1 MAAGFAVSSA
11 TLLLVR
17 HGQIAANTA
26 RVWHGSTDSPL
37 TDHGHVEAQRTA
49 EHLARTRPRACALY
63 TSPLLRTRQTAAA
76 IGARLG
82 LEPIIEAGLAEYGIG
97 ELEGVSYEAL
107 QNEHGFFERIRRD
120 RDFAPP
126 GGESANTVMA
136 RVTAALARISAAHRG
151 DEVVVVSHGAAL
163 GIALGQMLDRDP
175 MSWQSYHM
183 SNCGLSELVLEPEPR
198 LLARN
203 QTDHL

>member
-1 MAAGFAVSSA
+1 VSQESSA

-17 HGQIAANTA
+17 HGRIEANTA
-26 RVWHGSTDSPL
+26 RIWHGSTDSPL
-37 TDHGHVEAQRTA
+37 TEHGHLEAQRTA
-49 EHLARTRPRACALY
+49 EHLARTRPRARALY

-82 LEPIIEAGLAEYGIG
+82 LEAIVEPGLAEYGIG
-97 ELEGVSYEAL
+97 ELEGTSYEAL
-107 QNEHGFFERIRRD
+107 QNVHDFFTRIRDD

-126 GGESANTVMA
+126 GGESANGVMA
-136 RVTAALARISAAHRG
+136 RMTASLAWIASAHRG

-163 GIALGQMLDRDP
+163 GLALGQLLKGDP
-175 MSWQSYHM
+175 MHWQSYHL

-198 LLARN
+198 LLAWN